1 MVKYMITGRKEVEYE
16 QKRSELW
23 VKTAT
28 KKIKTPTYIFKTP
41 TNFPKIL
48 KVWSVTLRNL
58 QTRLRIDFPFVYW
71 ESHALA

>member
-1 MVKYMITGRKEVEYE
+1 MLKYMITGRKEVEYE

-41 TNFPKIL
+41 TNFPKI
-48 KVWSVTLRNL
+48 SEGMERNL
-58 QTRLRIDFPFVYW
+58 
-71 ESHALA
+71 A